1 MFDGFENRTLTV
13 SEADIHLVTGGSG
26 PPLLV
31 RHGYPQ
37 THVMW
42 HKIAPALAERFTVI
56 APDLRGYGDSSAPP
70 GTEGHA
76 EYSKRAMAADQIEV
90 MAALGFHRFAVV
102 GHDRGGRVGHR
113 MALDHRDRVER
124 LAVLDI
130 VPTWNM
136 FNDIGKGIATDYF
149 HWFFLIQAHD
159 FPERLI
165 GADPEYYIR
174 GRMRQHDTGDG
185 VFTDDALAEYIR
197 CFTPETIHASCED
210 YRASASIDLEHDEA
224 DMTSPITCPVLVLW
238 GAKGAMERHY
248 DVLPSWRTRARDV
261 SGQALECGHF
271 MAEEVPE
278 QTLAALKP
286 FLAE

>member
-13 SEADIHLVTGGSG
+13 SEADIHLVMGGSG
-26 PPLLV
+26 PPLLLL
-31 RHGYPQ
+31 HGYPQ

-76 EYSKRAMAADQIEV
+76 KYSKRAMAADQIEV

-149 HWFFLIQAHD
+149 H
-159 FPERLI
+159 
-165 GADPEYYIR
+165 
-174 GRMRQHDTGDG
+174 
-185 VFTDDALAEYIR
+185 
-197 CFTPETIHASCED
+197 
-210 YRASASIDLEHDEA
+210 
-224 DMTSPITCPVLVLW
+224 
-238 GAKGAMERHY
+238 
-248 DVLPSWRTRARDV
+248 
-261 SGQALECGHF
+261 
-271 MAEEVPE
+271 
-278 QTLAALKP
+278 
-286 FLAE
+286 